1 MKTKFQDRMFG
12 TNVVD
17 TNWIRG
23 KLQSLYLPY
32 FVLRLVDVVFIPFS
46 KKQTCFCR
54 TRIYVVRVVFVSLA
68 FVMNYEPSR
77 RRRVFLNE
85 VKQKD

>member
-1 MKTKFQDRMFG
+1 MLWTQIGYEENGQCSYQNF
-12 TNVVD
+12 
-17 TNWIRG
+17 
-23 KLQSLYLPY
+23 LQSLYLPY

-68 FVMNYEPSR
+68 FVMNYELSR